1 MHHETFSRHF
11 LNYFQSGLFTKNTE
25 HQKLFGSIHAS
36 FRKWFIDRNAPTRA
50 YTNEPCPWRC
60 SLSLAGKI
68 IHPMYPAYV
77 WLCCV
82 LTFPLV
88 QEAAAEGMQ
97 QPASN
102 GHHVE
107 ALPTHQQQE
116 QQQRKVDQ
124 QAVASNTKAG
134 KAKEQQQVR
143 HTMCA

>member
-1 MHHETFSRHF
+1 M
-11 LNYFQSGLFTKNTE
+11 
-25 HQKLFGSIHAS
+25 
-36 FRKWFIDRNAPTRA
+36 
-50 YTNEPCPWRC
+50 
-60 SLSLAGKI
+60 
-68 IHPMYPAYV
+68 
-77 WLCCV
+77 
-82 LTFPLV
+82 